1 MVAETRMRM
10 IKVAAAGITS
20 ASVVTRLLDGMVI
33 GVGVGVGVEVEFD
46 IKLHLL
52 DLTLAS
58 CAGADVNELVNGGT
72 VRAEVRQS
80 REA

>member
-1 MVAETRMRM
+1 MRYATRVRRH
-10 IKVAAAGITS
+10 VSGGGA
-20 ASVVTRLLDGMVI
+20 

-58 CAGADVNELVNGGT
+58 CAGADVNELVNGGM

>member
-33 GVGVGVGVEVEFD
+33 GVGVGVEVEFD

-58 CAGADVNELVNGGT
+58 CAGADVNELVNGGM

-80 REA
+80 IEA